1 LFEQQT
7 GWLLFAS
14 FFILSASDYID
25 GIIARKNGPTTS
37 GAFLDPLA
45 DKILAIGAFFVLA
58 MGGFYIWL
66 PIIIMA
72 VREIGVSLARTLLAR
87 YKISLPAR
95 KLGKVKTLIQM
106 LAVGLVIFPPLKD
119 FDQFHG
125 IMLWVACVLSVI
137 SGIDLF
143 INAQKAV
150 EENKSHSE

>member
-1 LFEQQT
+1 MFEQQT

-72 VREIGVSLARTLLAR
+72 VREI
-87 YKISLPAR
+87 
-95 KLGKVKTLIQM
+95 VKTLIQM